1 MASKVTYIGGG
12 GVRTPLVVFG
22 VSEAAKAIDAEELVL
37 YDPDAARLKVMSAV
51 GRAAVQLSGG
61 NLRVRE
67 TSSLADAI
75 DGARFVMHSIRVGG
89 IKGRAEDEAAC
100 VRHGY
105 CGQETTGVG
114 GAAMAFRT
122 VPIAV
127 AHAKEV
133 AKRSPKAWFISFTN
147 PAGLIAQAI
156 NDYTGVNVVGIC
168 DTPNHMFHRVAEAL
182 GVAYDRLECDYV
194 GLNHLGWIRGIKVDG
209 NDITDSVIQNGE
221 LLARFYAVP
230 MFDPAM
236 VRELRLIPTEY
247 LYFYYERT
255 KALAMQRHSGTTRG
269 AEIEKLNGALMEDL
283 ARLAEHGSAEALVER
298 YSAYLNR
305 RSGSYMRVEGEGG
318 SAFDQEVDALRW
330 DPFRTAHGYH
340 RVAVNVMSAL
350 TGAVPKSCILNVP
363 SSGCVDDLQPS
374 EVAEIRCDVSRDS
387 IKPVPV
393 GRLPDAVQGL
403 VHSVKA
409 YERAAIDAAMANSA
423 GGRRKALLVHPAVGE
438 WSPTERLATELLVS
452 GVLGADQADDVAA
465 CGASI
470 VPDPPVSPSDAT
482 KGTKQ

>member
-22 VSEAAKAIDAEELVL
+22 VSEAAKAIDADELVL

-61 NLRVRE
+61 RLKVRE
-67 TSSLADAI
+67 THTLADAI

-89 IKGRAEDEAAC
+89 IAGRAQDEAAC
-100 VRHGY
+100 VRHGF

-133 AKRSPKAWFISFTN
+133 ARRSPDAWFISFTN
-147 PAGLIAQAI
+147 PAGLITQAI
-156 NDYTGVNVVGIC
+156 SDYTGVRVVGIC
-168 DTPNHMFHRVAEAL
+168 DTPNHMFHRMAEAI
-182 GVAYDRLECDYV
+182 GVPYEKLECDYV
-194 GLNHLGWIRGIKVDG
+194 GLNHLGWIRRIRADG
-209 NDITDSVIQNGE
+209 RDITESVLNDGD

-230 MFDPAM
+230 MFDPEM
-236 VRELRLIPTEY
+236 VRELKLIPTEY

-255 KALAMQRHSGTTRG
+255 KALMMQRHSGTTRG
-269 AEIEKLNGALMEDL
+269 AEIEKLNGVLLQDL
-283 ARLAEHGSAEALVER
+283 AELEAHGSAEALVER
-298 YSAYLNR
+298 YASYLNR

-318 SAFDQEVDALRW
+318 SAFDSEVDALRW

-363 SSGCVDDLQPS
+363 SNGCVDDLRPS
-374 EVAEIRCDVSRDS
+374 EIAEIRCEVSRDT

-409 YERAAIDAAMANSA
+409 YERAAIEASMDESA
-423 GGRRKALLVHPAVGE
+423 GGRRKALLIHPAVGE
-438 WSPTERLATELLVS
+438 WGPTKDLANELLVG
-452 GVLGADQADDVAA
+452 GVLGSDQADDVTS
-465 CGASI
+465 CGAHI
-470 VPDPPVSPSDAT
+470 APN
-482 KGTKQ
+482 